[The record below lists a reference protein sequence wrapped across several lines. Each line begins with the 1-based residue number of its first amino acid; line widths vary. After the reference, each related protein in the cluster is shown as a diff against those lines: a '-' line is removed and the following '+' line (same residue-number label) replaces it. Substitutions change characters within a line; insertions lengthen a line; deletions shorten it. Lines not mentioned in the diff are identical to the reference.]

1 MFLLLTFLLRMPW
14 INNDWL
20 FDRCREVQASPDGH
34 LDLWAR
40 GHAKTNIITIGLTV
54 QDILND
60 PEITV
65 SIFSHVRSISKDI
78 LSKIKREFEDNAQL
92 KYVYSDVLWAEPKRE
107 APRWS
112 EDNGLI
118 VKRLANP
125 KEGTLEAHG
134 LVDGMPT
141 GKHFDLRIYD
151 DVVTQASCT
160 TSDQIQKTTDAWD
173 LSQNLGISGGGK
185 VRYIGTRYN
194 LGDSYA
200 TMIERGAVVPRI
212 YPATHDGRMTGRPVF
227 LSDEAWANTLRN
239 SSRSIIASQQLQNP
253 LADEDASFSPEWLRA
268 FNVRPRHLN
277 IYVVCDPSAGRSAS
291 SDNTAIAVIGMGSTG
306 HLYLLGGCCHR
317 MPLSARWTAL
327 SGLYHR
333 WSRMA
338 GVQHIAVGYERYGM
352 QTDLEYFEERMEFEK
367 RKGLADSHFTISELS
382 WTRDGTRSKRERVE
396 RLEPF
401 FRNGRF
407 LLPQAVMRDGKD
419 MWWEVQADHAA
430 KNFGEIIYS
439 PSRGLT
445 NRQMDAIKGGSADL
459 LQKAL
464 TVRDPGLPGPRS
476 TGGLY
481 DLTLRLIDEY
491 RNFPFGR
498 HDDLLDACSRVIDL
512 DPRPPMAPS
521 ARRSEDPK
529 VYRDGI

>member
-1 MFLLLTFLLRMPW
+1 MPYDLIPVADLPKTREAALALWEQVRIAGEREGPEASRAYAGLLGRSDLFLLLVFLLRMPW

-118 VKRLANP
+118 VKRRANP
-125 KEGTLEAHG
+125 KEATLEAHG

-160 TSDQIQKTTDAWD
+160 TSEQIQKTTDAWD

-253 LADEDASFSPEWLRA
+253 LADEDASFSPEWLRT

-277 IYVVCDPSAGRSAS
+277 IYITCDPSAGRSAS

-306 HLYLLGGCCHR
+306 HLYSAWRLLSSNAAVGQVDRAFGAVSSMVADGGR
-317 MPLSARWTAL
+317 PARRGGIRAVRYGRRTLSIFRSAWILRSARAWRIHTSPSQNSRGPATAPAP
-327 SGLYHR
+327 SVRGWNG
-333 WSRMA
+333 WSR
-338 GVQHIAVGYERYGM
+338 GSG
-352 QTDLEYFEERMEFEK
+352 TDDSCCRK
-367 RKGLADSHFTISELS
+367 RWCVTASRCGGQCSPITKPPGLA
-382 WTRDGTRSKRERVE
+382 R
-396 RLEPF
+396 
-401 FRNGRF
+401 
-407 LLPQAVMRDGKD
+407 
-419 MWWEVQADHAA
+419 
-430 KNFGEIIYS
+430 
-439 PSRGLT
+439 
-445 NRQMDAIKGGSADL
+445 
-459 LQKAL
+459 
-464 TVRDPGLPGPRS
+464 
-476 TGGLY
+476 
-481 DLTLRLIDEY
+481 
-491 RNFPFGR
+491 
-498 HDDLLDACSRVIDL
+498 
-512 DPRPPMAPS
+512 
-521 ARRSEDPK
+521 
-529 VYRDGI
+529 